1 MFYGFYWYQLCTEMI
16 QPDLPN
22 VLHNLNF
29 ENNPGEKVDFGSY
42 DENMQFLRSVLFSGE
57 RGPER
62 SLRHCHSLEL

>member
-1 MFYGFYWYQLCTEMI
+1 MQNISEDNFKTSFVMFYGFYWYQLCTEMI

-42 DENMQFLRSVLFSGE
+42 DQNLN
-57 RGPER
+57 
-62 SLRHCHSLEL
+62 